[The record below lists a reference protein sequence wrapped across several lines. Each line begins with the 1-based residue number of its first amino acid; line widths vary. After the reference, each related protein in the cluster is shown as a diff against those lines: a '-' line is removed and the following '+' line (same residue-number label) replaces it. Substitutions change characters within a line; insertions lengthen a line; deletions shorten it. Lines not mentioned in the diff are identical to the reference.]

1 MTTILNT
8 NTLIQNTY
16 TEANFRTPIVGTSDC
31 NEFIPVYVIANHKLL
46 VFKDLDIKVMEY
58 SMPSIDLI
66 GYSSRILRNYNDMYN
81 HLKDSNVP
89 IKYSFKVAGVPTH
102 VYLIRGMVYDSLGNI
117 LMCLAI
123 NKDYLFNISADT
135 LKTTTD
141 ATKFVLFL
149 SNLLDD
155 EMYKNFRK
163 KLTELYID
171 PAKNL
176 GIDVI
181 NTSRATNWL
190 FKNNVEELKFKTVVA
205 MNKHLKDEL
214 PKKVLEINI

>member
-31 NEFIPVYVIANHKLL
+31 NEFIPVYTIANHKLL
-46 VFKDLDIKVMEY
+46 IFKDLDIKVMEY
-58 SMPSIDLI
+58 SMPSINLTS
-66 GYSSRILRNYNDMYN
+66 YSSRILRSYNDMCN
-81 HLKDSNVP
+81 HLKNSNIP
-89 IKYSFKVAGVPTH
+89 IKYSFKVAGVSTH

-149 SNLLDD
+149 SDLLDD
-155 EMYKNFRK
+155 EMYKNFRR
-163 KLTELYID
+163 KLKELYID

-181 NTSRATNWL
+181 NTSRITNWL
-190 FKNNVEELKFKTVVA
+190 FKNNVKELKFKTVVA

>member
-31 NEFIPVYVIANHKLL
+31 NEFIPVYAIANHKLL

-66 GYSSRILRNYNDMYN
+66 GYNPRILRNYNDVYN
-81 HLKDSNVP
+81 HLKNSNVP

-163 KLTELYID
+163 KRRKLNCASCNSQQSKSVGRSD
-171 PAKNL
+171 KGKNK
-176 GIDVI
+176 
-181 NTSRATNWL
+181 SCS
-190 FKNNVEELKFKTVVA
+190 
-205 MNKHLKDEL
+205 
-214 PKKVLEINI
+214 

>member
-8 NTLIQNTY
+8 DTLIQNTY
-16 TEANFRTPIVGTSDC
+16 IEDNFRTPIVGTSDC
-31 NEFIPVYVIANHKLL
+31 NEFIPVYAIANHKLL
-46 VFKDLDIKVMEY
+46 IFKDLDVKVMKY

-66 GYSSRILRNYNDMYN
+66 GSRILRNYNDMYN
-81 HLKDSNVP
+81 HLKNSNVT

-190 FKNNVEELKFKTVVA
+190 FKNNVKELKFKTVVA

>member
-8 NTLIQNTY
+8 GTLIQNAY
-16 TEANFRTPIVGTSDC
+16 TEVNFRTPIVGTSDC
-31 NEFIPVYVIANHKLL
+31 NEFIPVYAIANHKLL

-66 GYSSRILRNYNDMYN
+66 GYNRPLRNYNDMYN
-81 HLKDSNVP
+81 HLKNSNIS
-89 IKYSFKVAGVPTH
+89 IKYSFKVAGVSTH

-205 MNKHLKDEL
+205 MNKHLKNEL

>member
-8 NTLIQNTY
+8 NSLIQNNY
-16 TEANFRTPIVGTSDC
+16 REASFRTSIVGTSDC
-31 NEFIPVYVIANHKLL
+31 NEFIPVYAIANHKLL

-81 HLKDSNVP
+81 HLKNSNVP

-163 KLTELYID
+163 KLIELYID

-190 FKNNVEELKFKTVVA
+190 FKNNVKELKFKTVVA